1 MTVPHAHILRE
12 ERNLQMKK
20 NLLTFFLAVSMLL
33 SLCACGGGSG
43 DDAGTT
49 PPPADNSTGDTS
61 EPAATGWTPSEPV
74 NMIVAYKA
82 GSGTDNTARVL
93 SAYADKFV
101 GQTIVIDNQ
110 EGGSGSIG
118 WTALSQAKPDGYTL
132 GFVNLPTLCSNIV
145 EGLGDYTMEDFVP
158 ICNHVSETSVILVAA
173 NSPFDTLEDLVT
185 YAKDHPGELKAST
198 NGNKASNHIAVQ
210 LLSTTAGFEYTA
222 IPYGG
227 TADQLLAL
235 RQGEVDFSSAKLAD
249 FAAFTSEVKVLGV
262 FDTKRLAEY
271 PDVPT
276 LGEAGYYDQWYGS
289 ARAIVAPKDTPQ
301 EIIDFYAEA
310 FKQTMEDSAYL
321 DAAVKASVTTEYMDP
336 AATAALLD
344 AQYVFCTDTVSS
356 IWAE

>member
-1 MTVPHAHILRE
+1 
-12 ERNLQMKK
+12 MKK
-20 NLLTFFLAVSMLL
+20 KFLALLLTALMLL

-43 DDAGTT
+43 NDAGTT
-49 PPPADNSTGDTS
+49 PPPADAGTSSDANEPS

-93 SAYADKFV
+93 SAYADKFI
-101 GQTIVIDNQ
+101 GQTVVIDNQ

-185 YAKDHPGELKAST
+185 YAKEHPGELKAST
-198 NGNKASNHIAVQ
+198 NGNKASNHIGAQ
-210 LLSTTAGFEYTA
+210 LLSSTAGFEYTA

-235 RQGEVDFSSAKLAD
+235 RQGEVDFSVAKEAD
-249 FAAFTSEVKVLGV
+249 IASMVSELKVLGV
-262 FDTKRLAEY
+262 FDTQRMEAF
-271 PDVPT
+271 PDAPT
-276 LGEAGYYDQWYGS
+276 LGELGYYDQWYGS
-289 ARAIVAPKDTPQ
+289 ARAIVAPKGTPQ
-301 EIIDFYAEA
+301 EIIDFYADA
-310 FKQTMEDSAYL
+310 FKQTMEDAAYL

>member
-1 MTVPHAHILRE
+1 
-12 ERNLQMKK
+12 MKK
-20 NLLTFFLAVSMLL
+20 RLLTFLLTASMLL

-43 DDAGTT
+43 DNAGTT
-49 PPPADNSTGDTS
+49 PPPAAANTDDAN
-61 EPAATGWTPSEPV
+61 EPGAAGWTPSEPV

-93 SAYADKFV
+93 SQFATKYI
-101 GQTIVIDNQ
+101 GQTVVIDNQ

-118 WTALSQAKPDGYTL
+118 WTALSQANPDGYTL

-145 EGLGDYTMEDFVP
+145 EGLGDYTMEDFIP
-158 ICNHVSETSVILVAA
+158 ICNHVNETSLVLVSASSQF
-173 NSPFDTLEDLVT
+173 NTLEDLVA

-271 PDVPT
+271 PDVTT

-310 FKQTMEDSAYL
+310 FKQAMEDAEYL
-321 DAAVKASVTTEYMDP
+321 DAAEKAGVTTLYMDP

-344 AQYVFCTDTVSS
+344 AQYTFCTETVSGL
-356 IWAE
+356 WND